1 MKSDNKK
8 KESEPEK
15 KVEEEIMATPDE
27 DGVKPAVTVANQ
39 QNKSSLKKSEVK
51 LTVEE
56 VNHGPVTL
64 KDWKEFFGFSLGIP
78 GMTLYSIISLIC
90 SII

>member
-1 MKSDNKK
+1 MKSENKK

-15 KVEEEIMATPDE
+15 KMEEKITASPDE
-27 DGVKPAVTVANQ
+27 EGDKPATTVANQ
-39 QNKSSLKKSEVK
+39 QNKLSLKKSEVK

-56 VNHGPVTL
+56 KNHGPVTL